1 MGEVASLLKTM
12 RTTSTTPRVL
22 AVMTD
27 NNQGVLLDS
36 GATHILRGPYDE
48 TEWLQAIPTEV
59 QTATG
64 KTQLRMSKTS
74 RSLLT
79 KDDLQPIVPLGM
91 LTQHEC
97 KMRWHRDGCA
107 LTHAKLGEVKVT
119 VRDNCP
125 YVTND
130 VGMKL
135 IRELETAE
143 KSKQMM
149 LRSLEVTGWKQEDK
163 DMADKLKKL
172 FPETPVELLQP
183 MVSKAGDEAR
193 LSWNPHQR

>member
-1 MGEVASLLKTM
+1 MM
-12 RTTSTTPRVL
+12 RLVDAGDP
-22 AVMTD
+22 
-27 NNQGVLLDS
+27 N
-36 GATHILRGPYDE
+36 RGTNGNWKNTVEDVE
-48 TEWLQAIPTEV
+48 
-59 QTATG
+59 
-64 KTQLRMSKTS
+64 MS

-79 KDDLQPIVPLGM
+79 KDDLQPTVPLGM
-91 LTQHEC
+91 LTQHGC

-143 KSKQMM
+143 KNKQLM

-172 FPETPVELLQP
+172 FLKHLW
-183 MVSKAGDEAR
+183 SCCN
-193 LSWNPHQR
+193 LW